1 MASCDP
7 SDFVLASAPGSVAA
21 LPPHALELVDWRV
34 LYDREWARA
43 DGAEIRAETAEAQAG
58 VQRRRGAEAVH
69 EQSQAGF
76 WKSVAERRGKALA
89 EVSSDLSA
97 LQRSLKDVRALEA
110 EVARLRRLLDDAH
123 VDPRKRG
130 TNTALRMAFGK
141 LRAAHADAE
150 ARIVHLERENASLRE
165 TRETLSKAAFGRK
178 SEQQAKPRSARKR
191 GQQRGAKGHGRTQ
204 RPSLEKK
211 IEEHRPA
218 PEDSVCGTCGMPH
231 VENGYHDSELIE
243 IEVKAHK
250 RVLRRIRLRKAC
262 ACPGTGAAQDAP
274 RREVSEPPVP
284 RLFRNTPFGLSV
296 WAFVLVECFAFH
308 RPVRRVAAWLADFGV
323 TIAPG
328 TLSSRLPCLHDLFT
342 PVSQAIRAR
351 MNSTR

>member
-1 MASCDP
+1 MTGNGP
-7 SDFVLASAPGSVAA
+7 V
-21 LPPHALELVDWRV
+21 
-34 LYDREWARA
+34 
-43 DGAEIRAETAEAQAG
+43 
-58 VQRRRGAEAVH
+58 RR
-69 EQSQAGF
+69 
-76 WKSVAERRGKALA
+76 
-89 EVSSDLSA
+89 
-97 LQRSLKDVRALEA
+97 
-110 EVARLRRLLDDAH
+110 
-123 VDPRKRG
+123 
-130 TNTALRMAFGK
+130 

-262 ACPGTGAAQDAP
+262 A
-274 RREVSEPPVP
+274 
-284 RLFRNTPFGLSV
+284 
-296 WAFVLVECFAFH
+296 
-308 RPVRRVAAWLADFGV
+308 
-323 TIAPG
+323 APG
-328 TLSSRLPCLHDLFT
+328 PAQRRTRPAGRSRSHRCRGC
-342 PVSQAIRAR
+342 SAIRRSASR
-351 MNSTR
+351 SGGSCWSNALPSTVRSAGLPHGWPISG

>member
-7 SDFVLASAPGSVAA
+7 SDFVLVSAPGSVAA
-21 LPPHALELVDWRV
+21 LSPPALELVDWRA
-34 LYDREWARA
+34 LYDRERARA
-43 DGAEIRAETAEAQAG
+43 EAAEAHAG
-58 VQRRRGAEAVH
+58 VQRRAAVH
-69 EQSQAGF
+69 ERSQAGF

-89 EVSSDLSA
+89 AVSSDLSA

-178 SEQQAKPRSARKR
+178 SEQQTKPRSARKR

-204 RPSLEKK
+204 RPALEKK

-218 PEDSVCGTCGMPH
+218 PKDSVCRTCGMPH

-274 RREVSEPPVP
+274 RREVSEPAVP

-296 WAFVLVECFAFH
+296 W
-308 RPVRRVAAWLADFGV
+308 G
-323 TIAPG
+323 
-328 TLSSRLPCLHDLFT
+328 
-342 PVSQAIRAR
+342 IRAGR
-351 MNSTR
+351 MLCLPPSGPPGCRMAGRFRGDDCPRYPVEPFAPPA